1 MSLELITD
9 ILIATVP
16 LMLVFATLF
25 AFTTW
30 LERKALARI
39 QNRIGPNKVGIP
51 CTRISLFGLGQPAAD
66 GIKMLFK
73 EDIVPRGADRLFH
86 LLAPILALIPAM
98 LVLCFLPLE
107 FPWTKSLLPVQAF
120 LLDGAVIFFFAIT
133 GLNTLAVFMAG
144 WASRNKYS
152 LLGGMRAVAQMV
164 SYEIPLVLSAVIVV
178 MMVGSLNAA
187 VIADAQT
194 GFNWFVFSPWGFAA
208 FVIFFIAALAET
220 NRSPFDLP
228 EAESEIIAGYFH
240 RVQRLQVRAVFPRR
254 IHRHV
259 RHQRSG
265 RDAVPRRRRR
275 PRLGCR
281 AVAVGRVVP
290 RKNIRAHRRDDL
302 AARHPP
308 PPESR
313 PVNGVCVEIYA
324 ATFHFE
330 HPCGW
335 LRMARTATR
344 QHNHHS
350 HHLGGLDRNFIW
362 HRQRTESTEP
372 RERAPAQIQ
381 VRRMNEQLAFWV
393 LAAIAVLGALVAVR
407 KRNLIHGVFALLV
420 FFAGLSGLFLL
431 LLAEFIAAVQ
441 VLVYIGAVG
450 VLLLF
455 AIMLTE
461 RVAGDD
467 GQRMTSRGW
476 FWGLVMAVAVFV
488 VLLLPA
494 IQQCHRRK
502 PRSRL
507 SHQWRS
513 LAKS

>member
-1 MSLELITD
+1 MNFELLID

-16 LMLVFATLF
+16 LMLIFATLF

-187 VIADAQT
+187 EIAKAQT
-194 GFNWFVFSPWGFAA
+194 GWDWFVFSPWGFAA

-228 EAESEIIAGYFH
+228 EAESEIIAGYFTEYSGFKFALFFLGEYIAMFAISGLAVTLFLGGGDGPGVTMNLVDQGLPTEAFPGLTVIWFLMKIFALIAVMIWLRGTLPRL
-240 RVQRLQVRAVFPRR
+240 RVDQLMGFAWKFMLPLSILNILVAGFAWHAEQLDNTFITVITWVISLAVLYGAA
-254 IHRHV
+254 
-259 RHQRSG
+259 SG
-265 RDAVPRRRRR
+265 LNQLNRPNVR
-275 PRLGCR
+275 PREY
-281 AVAVGRVVP
+281 
-290 RKNIRAHRRDDL
+290 K
-302 AARHPP
+302 
-308 PPESR
+308 
-313 PVNGVCVEIYA
+313 YA
-324 ATFHFE
+324 E
-330 HPCGW
+330 
-335 LRMARTATR
+335 
-344 QHNHHS
+344 
-350 HHLGGLDRNFIW
+350 
-362 HRQRTESTEP
+362 
-372 RERAPAQIQ
+372 
-381 VRRMNEQLAFWV
+381 
-393 LAAIAVLGALVAVR
+393 
-407 KRNLIHGVFALLV
+407 
-420 FFAGLSGLFLL
+420 
-431 LLAEFIAAVQ
+431 
-441 VLVYIGAVG
+441 
-450 VLLLF
+450 
-455 AIMLTE
+455 
-461 RVAGDD
+461 
-467 GQRMTSRGW
+467 
-476 FWGLVMAVAVFV
+476 
-488 VLLLPA
+488 
-494 IQQCHRRK
+494 
-502 PRSRL
+502 
-507 SHQWRS
+507 
-513 LAKS
+513 

>member
-1 MSLELITD
+1 MNFELLID

-16 LMLVFATLF
+16 LMLIFATLF

-98 LVLCFLPLE
+98 LVLCFLPLD
-107 FPWTKSLLPVQAF
+107 FPWVNEDSVKAY

-208 FVIFFIAALAET
+208 FIIFFIAALAET

-228 EAESEIIAGYFH
+228 EAESEIIAGYFTEYSGFKFALFFLGEYIAMFAISGLAVTLFLGGGDGPGVTLDQGLPTEAFPGLAVIWFLMKIFALIAMMIWLRGTLPRL
-240 RVQRLQVRAVFPRR
+240 RVDQLMGFAWKFMLPLSILNILVAGFAWHAQQQDSKTITVITWVISLAILYGTASGLNQLNRA
-254 IHRHV
+254 
-259 RHQRSG
+259 S
-265 RDAVPRRRRR
+265 AR
-275 PRLGCR
+275 PR
-281 AVAVGRVVP
+281 
-290 RKNIRAHRRDDL
+290 KYK
-302 AARHPP
+302 
-308 PPESR
+308 
-313 PVNGVCVEIYA
+313 YA
-324 ATFHFE
+324 E
-330 HPCGW
+330 
-335 LRMARTATR
+335 
-344 QHNHHS
+344 
-350 HHLGGLDRNFIW
+350 
-362 HRQRTESTEP
+362 
-372 RERAPAQIQ
+372 
-381 VRRMNEQLAFWV
+381 
-393 LAAIAVLGALVAVR
+393 
-407 KRNLIHGVFALLV
+407 
-420 FFAGLSGLFLL
+420 
-431 LLAEFIAAVQ
+431 
-441 VLVYIGAVG
+441 
-450 VLLLF
+450 
-455 AIMLTE
+455 
-461 RVAGDD
+461 
-467 GQRMTSRGW
+467 
-476 FWGLVMAVAVFV
+476 
-488 VLLLPA
+488 
-494 IQQCHRRK
+494 
-502 PRSRL
+502 
-507 SHQWRS
+507 
-513 LAKS
+513 

>member
-1 MSLELITD
+1 MNFELLID

-16 LMLVFATLF
+16 LMLIFATLF

-187 VIADAQT
+187 EIAKAQT
-194 GFNWFVFSPWGFAA
+194 GWDWFVFSPWGFAA

-228 EAESEIIAGYFH
+228 EAESEIIAGYFTEYSGFKFALFFLGEYIAMFAISGLAVTLFLGGGDGPGVTMNLVDQGLPTEAFPGLTVIWFLMKIFALIAVMIWLRGTLPRL
-240 RVQRLQVRAVFPRR
+240 RVDQLMGFAWKFMLPLSILNILVAGFAWHAEQLGNIFITVLTWVISLAVLYGAA
-254 IHRHV
+254 
-259 RHQRSG
+259 SG
-265 RDAVPRRRRR
+265 LNQLNRPNVR
-275 PRLGCR
+275 PREY
-281 AVAVGRVVP
+281 
-290 RKNIRAHRRDDL
+290 K
-302 AARHPP
+302 
-308 PPESR
+308 
-313 PVNGVCVEIYA
+313 YA
-324 ATFHFE
+324 E
-330 HPCGW
+330 
-335 LRMARTATR
+335 
-344 QHNHHS
+344 
-350 HHLGGLDRNFIW
+350 
-362 HRQRTESTEP
+362 
-372 RERAPAQIQ
+372 
-381 VRRMNEQLAFWV
+381 
-393 LAAIAVLGALVAVR
+393 
-407 KRNLIHGVFALLV
+407 
-420 FFAGLSGLFLL
+420 
-431 LLAEFIAAVQ
+431 
-441 VLVYIGAVG
+441 
-450 VLLLF
+450 
-455 AIMLTE
+455 
-461 RVAGDD
+461 
-467 GQRMTSRGW
+467 
-476 FWGLVMAVAVFV
+476 
-488 VLLLPA
+488 
-494 IQQCHRRK
+494 
-502 PRSRL
+502 
-507 SHQWRS
+507 
-513 LAKS
+513 